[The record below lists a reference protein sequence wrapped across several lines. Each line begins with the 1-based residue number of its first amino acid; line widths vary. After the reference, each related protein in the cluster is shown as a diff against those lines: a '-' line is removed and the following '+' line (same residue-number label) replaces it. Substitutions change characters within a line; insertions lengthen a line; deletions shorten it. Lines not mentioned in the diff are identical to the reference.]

1 MQENKQTNKQPTVS
15 SQSFFALEQT
25 RGRERSHGGTL
36 PRGQG
41 EERREGQHGAYR
53 VGLVASVGP
62 ELSGPEFVGNRI
74 TQFMGKTL

>member
-1 MQENKQTNKQPTVS
+1 MEGSDRMGARCREVK
-15 SQSFFALEQT
+15 
-25 RGRERSHGGTL
+25 GRK
-36 PRGQG
+36 
-41 EERREGQHGAYR
+41 EGRDSMLCLGAYR